1 MIYQQV
7 INGLMLGASYS
18 LVAIGYTL
26 IFGVLGLLYFAHG
39 EVFMVGAFVGLYLV
53 LYAGANIYVALLGA
67 TIACA
72 MLGIMSVYVAVRP
85 VAKDRPLAPL
95 ISTIGLTIVLQN
107 LAVYTFGGQQVG
119 FPETIKQQLFTFGP
133 ITISSVQLFILGVAV
148 LLMVSLW
155 FFIERTRIG
164 RAIRAT
170 AENHETAALLGVD
183 VNKVVLVTFAIGSG
197 IAGIAGVLDG
207 VKNSGISP
215 FMGVAVAVKG
225 LIVMLLGGLGNVPGA
240 MVAGLMLGMI
250 EILSSAFT
258 SRPGCSARAP
268 RKKGS
273 DVFDGL
279 LDGYTRSILIFA
291 GINVI
296 AAYSF
301 FAPFKTGQV
310 SLGQAGFMAVGAYAS
325 AILTQKFGVP
335 FAAALVAGGTVA
347 GIIGFLVGFPA
358 LRIRGIYLLL
368 LTLGFGEIIQ
378 VIALSWE
385 YVGGAQGFR
394 QIAYNPRTLD
404 YVIGLIVVL
413 ILFFARLER
422 SSLGRAMDS
431 IHQDEMAAEV
441 MGIDVVR
448 TKLFAFALGA
458 LIAGLAGGLYAHQAT
473 FMDSTT
479 FNIMVAVEIL
489 MFVVVGGS
497 STYWGPLLGAGFLTL
512 LPEFLRTLR
521 EWLELLPVSWTNFFP
536 MNRAYDV
543 LHNFLDFENAKRLI
557 VYGIILIVMMIVRPD
572 GLLTRDA
579 LRRFSWSK
587 PSPQRKPRHV

>member
-1 MIYQQV
+1 M
-7 INGLMLGASYS
+7 
-18 LVAIGYTL
+18 
-26 IFGVLGLLYFAHG
+26 
-39 EVFMVGAFVGLYLV
+39 
-53 LYAGANIYVALLGA
+53 
-67 TIACA
+67 
-72 MLGIMSVYVAVRP
+72 
-85 VAKDRPLAPL
+85 
-95 ISTIGLTIVLQN
+95 
-107 LAVYTFGGQQVG
+107 
-119 FPETIKQQLFTFGP
+119 
-133 ITISSVQLFILGVAV
+133 
-148 LLMVSLW
+148 
-155 FFIERTRIG
+155 
-164 RAIRAT
+164 
-170 AENHETAALLGVD
+170 
-183 VNKVVLVTFAIGSG
+183 
-197 IAGIAGVLDG
+197 
-207 VKNSGISP
+207 
-215 FMGVAVAVKG
+215 
-225 LIVMLLGGLGNVPGA
+225 
-240 MVAGLMLGMI
+240 
-250 EILSSAFT
+250 
-258 SRPGCSARAP
+258 
-268 RKKGS
+268 
-273 DVFDGL
+273 FDGL

-335 FAAALVAGGTVA
+335 FAAALVAGGLVA
-347 GIIGFLVGFPA
+347 GVIGFLVGFPA

-394 QIAYNPRTLD
+394 QITYNPRTLD
-404 YVIGLIVVL
+404 YVVVLIVVL
-413 ILFFARLER
+413 IVFFARLER

-489 MFVVVGGS
+489 MFVVVGGG

-521 EWLELLPVSWTNFFP
+521 EWLELLPVSWTNFWP
-536 MNRAYDV
+536 TKQIYDF
-543 LHNFLDFENAKRLI
+543 LHAFLDFENAKRLI
-557 VYGIILIVMMIVRPD
+557 VYGIILIIMMIVRPD
-572 GLLTRDA
+572 GLLTRDS
-579 LRRFSWSK
+579 LRRFSWPWKSR
-587 PSPQRKPRHV
+587 PRRKPRHV